1 MFLEALRVELEQA
14 ESEERK
20 REQERVWID
29 TMLPFI
35 GECDGAPHQA
45 AAADHRR
52 NSSAKWRRSARCRS
66 APRPMKRNTEKR

>member
-45 AAADHRR
+45 AAAVPDG
-52 NSSAKWRRSARCRS
+52 
-66 APRPMKRNTEKR
+66 KRDVSTRVYSI